1 MTTENEYEDNSLW
14 NRGDSRLSSHLEEE
28 FIEIF
33 EDLLEKQGFSR
44 MYGRILAYIYLREVP
59 VTQKDLEKESH
70 FSRSSI
76 NKAVNTLQ
84 KSGYIRKRQKGEG
97 KTIAYYI
104 EWGPEE
110 ILLAGIRGY
119 ISYFMNLHERFT
131 TIFARD
137 PKIEGLP
144 SKRFK
149 EFIEHL
155 PEVTEILNRALEEVS
170 GIELVLKK

>member
-1 MTTENEYEDNSLW
+1 MEQDI
-14 NRGDSRLSSHLEEE
+14 
-28 FIEIF
+28 IEIF

-44 MYGRILAYIYLREVP
+44 MYGRILAVIYLREVP
-59 VTQKDLEKESH
+59 VTQEDLEKQSN

-84 KSGYIRKRQKGEG
+84 KLGFIRKRQKGEG
-97 KTIAYYI
+97 KKLAYYI

-110 ILLAGIRGY
+110 IFLAGVKGY
-119 ISYFMNLHERFT
+119 LDYFDQIFGRFSK
-131 TIFARD
+131 IFEKN
-137 PKIEGLP
+137 PKIEGIP

-155 PEVTEILNRALEEVS
+155 PEVKEILNKALLEINK
-170 GIELVLKK
+170 IELVFKK